1 MGAGRASVDEVAR
14 PFERA
19 LGPSKVRTDDVT
31 RAAHAADESG
41 LDGVLPE
48 VVVLAESAADVR
60 AALRVARERG
70 VPLTPR
76 GAGTGKSGGCIPA
89 QGGAVLSLVGLG
101 GLVEIDRDELVAV
114 VEPGVVLGDLV
125 AAVEREGLFYP
136 PDPNSLAE
144 CTLGGTIAENAAG
157 PRAFKYGPTRDWV
170 LGLDVSLAGGEHTF
184 TGRRTAKGVTGYDVT
199 SLLVGSE
206 GTLAVVERAFL
217 KLAPLPEAVVT
228 VLVLFASVTEAS
240 LAVSAVLAARLRPR
254 CLELFDHAT
263 LEAVRRAGLAVR
275 ADAGAMLLVELD
287 GALVGALREGER
299 LGEVLAPRALE
310 VRLASDARE
319 AEELWA
325 ARRLLSRAT
334 RAMAKKKLSE
344 DVVVPRRHLASL
356 VREAEAIAES
366 TGIRTLSYGHA
377 GDGNLHVNFLWDEP
391 EQEARVPEAIERLFR
406 AVLALG
412 GTLTGEH
419 GVGLTKQAF
428 LALEHSPTLLALER
442 RLKASFDPDGVLN
455 PGKIFPRSHAAC

>member
-1 MGAGRASVDEVAR
+1 MGAERERVQELAL

-19 LGPSKVRTDDVT
+19 LGPSKVRTDLAT
-31 RAAHAADESG
+31 RAAHAGDESG
-41 LDGVLPE
+41 HADVVPE
-48 VVVLAESAADVR
+48 LVVVAESAADVR
-60 AALRVARERG
+60 VALRVAHEAR

-76 GAGTGKSGGCIPA
+76 GAGTGKSGGCIPVC
-89 QGGAVLSLVGLG
+89 GGAVLSLVGLG
-101 GLVEIDRDELVAV
+101 ALVEIDRDELVAV
-114 VEPGVVLGDLV
+114 VEPGLVLGELV

-144 CTLGGTIAENAAG
+144 CTMGGTIAENAAG

-170 LGLDVSLAGGEHTF
+170 LGLEASFVGGEHTF

-228 VLVLFASVTEAS
+228 LLVLFASVTDAS
-240 LAVSAVLAARLRPR
+240 LAVSAVLGARVRPR

-263 LEAVRRAGLAVR
+263 LEAVRRAGLSVR
-275 ADAGAMLLVELD
+275 ADAGAMLLIELD
-287 GALVGALREGER
+287 GPQAGALREGER
-299 LGEVLAPRALE
+299 VGEVLAPRALE
-310 VRLASDARE
+310 VRLARDARE

-356 VREAEAIAES
+356 VREAELIAEA

-377 GDGNLHVNFLWDEP
+377 GDGNLHVNFLWDDD
-391 EQEARVPEAIERLFR
+391 EQEARVPLAIERLFR

-419 GVGLTKQAF
+419 GVGLTKRAF
-428 LALEHSPTLLALER
+428 LALEHSETLLALER
-442 RLKASFDPDGVLN
+442 RLKASFDPEGLLN